1 MTCRF
6 CLANGLLA
14 DRPVWQGSALFVLG
28 PHPQL
33 SPEAAIIVP
42 LRHVASPFGLMAAE
56 WADMSAAL
64 DAARSCLAGLNP
76 DGWTIGW
83 NVGAVAGQ
91 EIMHAHLHVIARFAG
106 RPGTGRGVHAALT
119 DKPA

>member
-33 SPEAAIIVP
+33 SPQAAIIVP
-42 LRHVASPFGLMAAE
+42 LRHVDSPFDLVAAE
-56 WADMSAAL
+56 WAEMPVAL
-64 DAARSCLAGLNP
+64 AVARDCLAELRP

-106 RPGTGRGVHAALT
+106 RPGTGRWVHAALT
-119 DKPA
+119 DRSA